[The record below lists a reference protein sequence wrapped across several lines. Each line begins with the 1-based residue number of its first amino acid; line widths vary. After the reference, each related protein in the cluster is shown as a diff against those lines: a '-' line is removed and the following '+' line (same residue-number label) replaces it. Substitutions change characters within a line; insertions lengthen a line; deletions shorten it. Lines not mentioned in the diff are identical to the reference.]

1 MSKSIHCCF
10 YERFVLI
17 VVATCCI
24 KCVTGQ
30 TRNNDVVHDVTV
42 KETEPVGHVIANLTL
57 SGNCNVTSY
66 TPSRSD
72 RYFSMIESV
81 LTLKEELDLDAGLQI
96 QNNQIGVSVFE
107 VKSKMRDLDIPA
119 DVIEE
124 FRLDQYLISQ
134 YDGRRYFAIN
144 SSTGVIE
151 SRNTIDYDTMG
162 RTKFLMLKI
171 VAVDVDGQKESTTLN
186 ITIMDVD
193 DLPSRFLRKPC
204 DDVTTTCDVTIY
216 TAEMDRHF
224 QGSLDVRPVHVP
236 ARDGDVGLNY
246 DVTYTIEP
254 DDGVVDINNFTGVL
268 TVMYGNMETY
278 MVHPDTVMMST
289 FYDGMI

>member
-81 LTLKEELDLDAGLQI
+81 LTLTEELDLDAGLQI
-96 QNNQIGVSVFE
+96 QLGTTNI
-107 VKSKMRDLDIPA
+107 
-119 DVIEE
+119 
-124 FRLDQYLISQ
+124 
-134 YDGRRYFAIN
+134 AI
-144 SSTGVIE
+144 
-151 SRNTIDYDTMG
+151 
-162 RTKFLMLKI
+162 KI
-171 VAVDVDGQKESTTLN
+171 
-186 ITIMDVD
+186 
-193 DLPSRFLRKPC
+193 
-204 DDVTTTCDVTIY
+204 TCD
-216 TAEMDRHF
+216 
-224 QGSLDVRPVHVP
+224 QSSLV
-236 ARDGDVGLNY
+236 
-246 DVTYTIEP
+246 
-254 DDGVVDINNFTGVL
+254 
-268 TVMYGNMETY
+268 
-278 MVHPDTVMMST
+278 S
-289 FYDGMI
+289 